1 MKKVLFVFLCLLIS
15 VVVMA
20 QSRGKQTLQARM
32 LTSSPKSVQV
42 KKSPTAAKTLEVV
55 IKLEKSTMDATLEQ
69 LKAAGLT
76 LHARLGQQV
85 SATMPLDAMYAV
97 EQLPGVIRI
106 AAHTTRPKV
115 LSDVTRKDIRS
126 SEIDGE
132 QGYVGP
138 QPYTGKGV
146 TIILLDTGFDFQ
158 HPAFYDEQGNCRI
171 KAVYMPCDEQG
182 PGVEIEGM
190 TLPGSYYDVPS
201 QIAQLTTDNTY
212 MYHGSHTAAIAAGT
226 RSPQGFGGVAPD
238 ADIVLC
244 CTSPNKNEDDPT
256 PLSELVSNPSI
267 FNSLAFVSHYAKQ
280 HQQRVVVNAS
290 MGINNGSH
298 NGNGVITE
306 AFEALC
312 QQGIPVVLSVGNEG
326 DTRTTLHKTFESDDD
341 VLRGMIGSSFSLL
354 EGYTFADVPLTM
366 QLSLVRQDMDYY
378 LDGSEGGFTTLWQSP
393 VLDADSGSLLY
404 VSSDDDETLAE
415 WFKGEMNIGV
425 QKGKEGTSLACYYQG
440 TFINFDCRFE
450 LSIRSCQ
457 GTELYLFGGN
467 LDSME
472 REGYS
477 NSEIFMTMSDW
488 ATAPDVISVGAY
500 SANGIKRNLRD
511 EPNTDDKNKV
521 GDIADFSS
529 YGTGLN
535 GVQCPTLSAPGV
547 NVVSAVSHYY
557 VELENQMADDDDDD
571 DLDDVDLDS
580 DNPNGHDLGR
590 GFDGLYDDEP
600 DGESP
605 EDDDSDHLGPPRE
618 EMMWNG
624 YHYTSEEG
632 TSQAAPAVAGTIA
645 LWLEADPTLTVS
657 EIKDILSRSCR
668 TDEFTLASPDK
679 FGYGKVDAKRGLELV
694 LERLSTGISQIPDAA
709 DAVRHSIFMM
719 DGRRV
724 IGTPTRGLY
733 VVDGKKVVVK

>member
-1 MKKVLFVFLCLLIS
+1 MS
-15 VVVMA
+15 VAMMA
-20 QSRGKQTLQARM
+20 QYTGKQTLQARM
-32 LTSSPKSVQV
+32 LTSKASSKM
-42 KKSPTAAKTLEVV
+42 TAAGVKARAVDVV
-55 IKLEKSTMDATLEQ
+55 VKLDEATAEATIEQ
-69 LKAAGLT
+69 LKAAGVT
-76 LHARLGQQV
+76 LHARLGQQLSV
-85 SATMPLDAMYAV
+85 SIPQDALEAV
-97 EQLPGVIRI
+97 EQMPGVVRI
-106 AAHTTRPKV
+106 GSHSPRPT
-115 LSDVTRKDIRS
+115 LTSEVTRTEIHS
-126 SEIDGE
+126 SEVDGQ
-132 QGYVGP
+132 QGFVGE

-146 TIILLDTGFDFQ
+146 TIAVLDTGFDFS

-171 KAVYMPCDEQG
+171 KAVYMPYAEDGQ
-182 PGVEIEGM
+182 GVEIDGM
-190 TLPGSYYDVPS
+190 MLPGAVYDTPE

-212 MYHGSHTAAIAAGT
+212 QYHGSHTAEAI
-226 RSPQGFGGVAPD
+226 
-238 ADIVLC
+238 
-244 CTSPNKNEDDPT
+244 
-256 PLSELVSNPSI
+256 SI
-267 FNSLAFVSHYAKQ
+267 PGLFHSLAYVSHLAKQ
-280 HQQRVVVNAS
+280 ENQRVVVSVS

-571 DLDDVDLDS
+571 DDLDDVDLDS